1 MSAVFENP
9 VPPLS
14 GFSDSELENE
24 EDFVPKSS
32 PSSSSNVLRPRKRAS
47 VRVPADDVAT
57 RSSPENERSIP
68 PDGLM
73 SSSSS
78 SYNWVSCCILVLSI
92 AFFLCVFVYY
102 FINSSYFIELK
113 SSSPHTPAPFA
124 DSSSNPFDDMI
135 TKLKSPLCSE
145 SPPTHGNGP
154 CISSRSDI
162 RPALLVVQNMRQ
174 LFEKKLLHHF
184 CSSGET
190 AAAAGD
196 EDYSDDPEF
205 LTLSELRAKI
215 APNLMSSKTLDN
227 LYINN
232 PSLTSGGDDS
242 GSHRVAL
249 IHKAVQDAVTLIR
262 LNPEFRIRAIIGRD
276 GEVSGLQVNAGNF
289 PVTWPIG
296 CRIRMVLTNALLN
309 IAIVAC
315 IILVTVIIYYLFASR
330 KERKHQ
336 EQRLFLELLEKSLEL
351 LQSPDEPGS
360 MPVLHIRDTLIS
372 PTERKDQNL
381 MKIWAQVV
389 RHIETEESRVKVDM
403 EEIEGETFK
412 TWKWLCSN
420 LSSESPAG
428 GSLMTGTIEWQGQA
442 FNERDGPAKQTSVRT
457 AASDVTDANFT
468 APTAFLKV
476 RNMFDEETV
485 ATANSKND
493 SYWKTRIMNAI
504 IEKCAI
510 TSGDG
515 HHGVYHLF
523 VDERNAKEGL
533 VYVMCRDQR
542 TATSAYRALH
552 GWWCDK
558 RLVSVRFLKDDRY
571 FYRFPDARNARS
583 ELRLEPVLDED

>member
-1 MSAVFENP
+1 MSTAFENP

-24 EDFVPKSS
+24 EDCVPKAS
-32 PSSSSNVLRPRKRAS
+32 PSSGNLLRSRKRAPV

-57 RSSPENERSIP
+57 RSSESEKTVA
-68 PDGLM
+68 PDSLT
-73 SSSSS
+73 S
-78 SYNWVSCCILVLSI
+78 SYNWVSCSILVLSI
-92 AFFLCVFVYY
+92 AFFLSVFFYY
-102 FINSSYFIELK
+102 FINSAYFSEFK

-124 DSSSNPFDDMI
+124 DSSYDPFDEMV
-135 TKLKSPLCSE
+135 TKVKAPSCSE
-145 SPPTHGNGP
+145 ALPMSENSP
-154 CISSRSDI
+154 CISSRSHI
-162 RPALLVVQNMRQ
+162 RPALLVVQNIRQ

-184 CSSGET
+184 CSPAESE
-190 AAAAGD
+190 ADD
-196 EDYSDDPEF
+196 EEYSDDPEF

-215 APNLMSSKTLDN
+215 APILISSKALDS
-227 LYINN
+227 LYPDQ
-232 PSLTSGGDDS
+232 PSLESDAGDS
-242 GSHRVAL
+242 EPGSHRVAL

-262 LNPEFRIRAIIGRD
+262 LNPEFRIRPVMGGD
-276 GEVSGLQVNAGNF
+276 GEVSGLRVTAGNF

-296 CRIRMVLTNALLN
+296 CRVRMGITNAFWTMTV
-309 IAIVAC
+309 VAG
-315 IILVTVIIYYLFASR
+315 IILITVIIYHLFASQ

-336 EQRLFLELLEKSLEL
+336 QQRLFLELLEKSLEL

-372 PTERKDQNL
+372 PSERKDQNL

-420 LSSESPAG
+420 LSIESPAG

-442 FNERDGPAKQTSVRT
+442 FNDRDPTAKQSSARTS
-457 AASDVTDANFT
+457 AFEAKDNNFE

-485 ATANSKND
+485 ATAHSKND
-493 SYWKTRIMNAI
+493 SYWKTKIKNAI
-504 IEKCAI
+504 IEKCAMRL
-510 TSGDG
+510 GDG
-515 HHGVYHLF
+515 HHGVCHLF

-533 VYVMCRDQR
+533 VYVKCRDQR
-542 TATSAYRALH
+542 TATAAYHSLH

-558 RLVSVRFLKDDRY
+558 RLVSVRFLKDERY
-571 FYRFPDARNARS
+571 FSRFPEARNARS
-583 ELRLEPVLDED
+583 ELQPEPVVDED